1 MKIFGNGFI
10 ASHLK
15 KLNTKKNIY
24 IYAAGVSNSNN
35 KKNHHYLRE
44 ISTIKKIIKKIDQNI
59 TFVYIS
65 SLSVE
70 NKNIQNNKYIKNK
83 LKIEKIVKN
92 NFINY
97 LIIRLPQVVGR
108 SKNKHTLTNSIV
120 HNIKKNKRF
129 LLWKNAKRNILDI
142 KDIIKI
148 LNKYFRKDLNVKKT
162 LNIYNPRS
170 SSVIF
175 ILRTLGFILKKE
187 VKFKVVDRENKNI
200 ILSNIKNN
208 TKLPKK
214 LYTNID
220 NKNYVTSVLKR
231 YYK

>member
-175 ILRTLGFILKKE
+175 ILRTLGLILKKE

>member
-175 ILRTLGFILKKE
+175 ILKTLGFILKKE

>member
-220 NKNYVTSVLKR
+220 NKNYVTRVLKR